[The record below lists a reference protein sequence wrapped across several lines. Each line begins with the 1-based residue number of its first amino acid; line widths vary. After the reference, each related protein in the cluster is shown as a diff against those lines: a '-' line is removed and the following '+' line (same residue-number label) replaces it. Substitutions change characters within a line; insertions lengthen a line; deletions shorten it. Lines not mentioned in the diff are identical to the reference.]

1 MFLRTEPVRFDGML
15 PGLKRWWTRSLGH
28 ADAGL
33 DAIETWAAQAGMRYR
48 RDEGG
53 LRFVIEA
60 PSAGQ
65 TMRMEWGP
73 TQRSYIAG
81 DELRIR
87 LDLNLPGALQVL
99 AMTRPLMERLE
110 HETFERYT
118 QEAQTIIDMSH
129 PEEMRWLAMFPKI
142 DLSFDKLLQS
152 RFGVLGVNT
161 VLAMAWVNGPL
172 GEQLAKATQNL
183 LASEEP
189 FVLMALRGKM
199 YLRLQLAQPSPE
211 SLSQCL
217 TVFDAAVQS
226 ALQLTGQMS
235 PDGGDWSAT
244 AGSSWLV
251 HSALDDPNHG
261 PR

>member
-1 MFLRTEPVRFDGML
+1 MVRML
-15 PGLKRWWTRSLGH
+15 PSLKRWWARSLGR

-33 DAIETWAAQAGMRYR
+33 DAIEVWATKSGMRHR
-48 RDEGG
+48 RDDGG
-53 LRFVIEA
+53 IRFAIEA
-60 PSAGQ
+60 PCAGH
-65 TMRMEWGP
+65 TLRMEWGP
-73 TQRSYIAG
+73 SQRSYIAG

-87 LDLNLPGALQVL
+87 LDLNLPGGLQVL

-142 DLSFDKLLQS
+142 DLSFDKVLQS

-161 VLAMAWVNGPL
+161 VLGMAWINGPL
-172 GEQLAKATQNL
+172 GEQLAKSTQNL
-183 LASEEP
+183 LASDVP
-189 FVLMALRGKM
+189 FVLMALRGKL
-199 YLRLQLAQPSPE
+199 YLRLQLAQPDPE

-217 TVFDAAVQS
+217 SVFDAAVQS
-226 ALQLTGQMS
+226 ALQLSGQMPS
-235 PDGGDWSAT
+235 GSGDWSPT
-244 AGSSWLV
+244 AGSSWLMP
-251 HSALDDPNHG
+251 SALDDPTHG

>member
-1 MFLRTEPVRFDGML
+1 ML
-15 PGLKRWWTRSLGH
+15 PSLKRWWARSLGH

-33 DAIETWAAQAGMRYR
+33 DAIEVWATQAGMRYR
-48 RDEGG
+48 RDEAG

-65 TMRMEWGP
+65 TLRMEWGP
-73 TQRSYIAG
+73 SQRSYIAG

-99 AMTRPLMERLE
+99 AMTRTLMERLE

-142 DLSFDKLLQS
+142 DLSFDKILQA
-152 RFGVLGVNT
+152 RFGVLGANT
-161 VLAMAWVNGPL
+161 VLGMAWVNGPL
-172 GEQLAKATQNL
+172 GEQLAKSTQDL
-183 LASEEP
+183 LAHDVP
-189 FVLMALRGKM
+189 FVLMALRGKL
-199 YLRLQLAQPSPE
+199 YLRLQLAQPDPE

-217 TVFDAAVQS
+217 SVFDAAVQS
-226 ALQLTGQMS
+226 ALQLTGQMPSGGGEWS
-235 PDGGDWSAT
+235 PT
-244 AGSSWLV
+244 AGSSWPMP
-251 HSALDDPNHG
+251 SALDDPTHG